1 MIKVAAV
8 FSRKGLNI
16 SSTPDAV
23 FSAQALESFIQQ
35 VGYENIKQILV
46 NGQSNA
52 PLYTVIYEE

>member
-8 FSRKGLNI
+8 YSKKALNF
-16 SSTPDAV
+16 SSTPDVV